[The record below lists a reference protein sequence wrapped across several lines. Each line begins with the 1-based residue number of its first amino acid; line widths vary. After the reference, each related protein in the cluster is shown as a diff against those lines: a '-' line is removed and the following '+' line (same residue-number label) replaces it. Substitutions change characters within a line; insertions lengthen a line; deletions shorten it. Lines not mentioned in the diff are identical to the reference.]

1 MATTN
6 TSTTTQ
12 SPDAAAEAVSQAPAA
27 GYLPARKALLAG
39 FASTFGW
46 ALDLFDLFIL
56 LYVAPIIGRLFFPS
70 DTPTLSLA
78 AVYAS
83 FAVAL
88 LVRPLGSA
96 IFGAYADKHGRKR
109 ALMVSMVGV
118 GISTALFGVLPTLA
132 QVGIIAPV
140 LFLILRVIQG
150 IFVGGIVAST
160 HTIGTES
167 ISPRYRGL
175 MSGLIGG
182 AGAGM
187 GSLLASFAYLVLSE
201 VFPGAEFDVWGWR
214 CMFFCGL
221 ISTFFGLVMFRYLEE
236 TPVWR
241 QLQESRKNNAAKPTE
256 SPLKRLFGPEYRKV
270 MLVNLL
276 ITFGG
281 GATYYLACG
290 YLPTLLNVVAKVPH
304 TQTSQLLMYGSL
316 ATILGSLMFGYISD
330 LIGRKKTFLL
340 LSLINLICLPLMFLH
355 VAEPGSLL
363 RTALYCSGIAFMG
376 GAMIA
381 PILIFLNERFSTE
394 LRASG
399 TGLSWNIGFALGGTM
414 PTFVSLASSSPAQIP
429 QMLAIFAVALSLI
442 YLVGSLVVPETKG
455 NFN

>member
-1 MATTN
+1 MAN
-6 TSTTTQ
+6 TPPITADNPLDPLNQTM
-12 SPDAAAEAVSQAPAA
+12 AHKE
-27 GYLPARKALLAG
+27 YLPAGKALLAA

-56 LYVAPIIGRLFFPS
+56 LYVAPIIGRMFFPS
-70 DTPTLSLA
+70 TTPTLSLA

-118 GISTALFGVLPTLA
+118 GISTALFGVLPTIA
-132 QVGIIAPV
+132 QVGMIAPI

-150 IFVGGIVAST
+150 VFVGGIVAST

-175 MSGLIGG
+175 MSGLVGG

-187 GSLLASFAYLVLSE
+187 GSLLASFAYLILVKG
-201 VFPGAEFDVWGWR
+201 FPDAAFEVWGWR

-221 ISTFFGLVMFRYLEE
+221 ISTGFGLLMFKYLEE
-236 TPVWR
+236 TPAWR
-241 QLQESRKNNAAKPTE
+241 QLQKKRSHNPEVVTR
-256 SPLKRLFGPEYRKV
+256 SPLKRLFSHEYRKV
-270 MLVNLL
+270 MMVNLL
-276 ITFGG
+276 LTFGG

-290 YLPTLLNVVAKVPH
+290 YLPTLLNAVAKVPYG
-304 TQTSQLLMYGSL
+304 QTSQLLLYGAV
-316 ATILGSLMFGYISD
+316 ATIVGALMFGFICD
-330 LIGRKKTFLL
+330 LIGRKRTFMLL
-340 LSLINLICLPLMFLH
+340 GVLNLVSLPLMFLH
-355 VAEPGSLL
+355 IAEPGSLL
-363 RTALYCSGIAFMG
+363 RTGLYAAGISFMG

-381 PILIFLNERFSTE
+381 PLLIFLNERFTTE

-414 PTFVSLASSSPAQIP
+414 PTFISLASGTPEQIP
-429 QMLAIFAVALSLI
+429 QVLAVFAAVLSVI
-442 YLVGSLVVPETKG
+442 YLVGSVLAPETKG
-455 NFN
+455 KFS

>member
-1 MATTN
+1 M
-6 TSTTTQ
+6 TTTTTITA
-12 SPDAAAEAVSQAPAA
+12 SPSSAACDTPQIPP
-27 GYLPARKALLAG
+27 GKALLAA

-118 GISTALFGVLPTLA
+118 GISTALFGALPTIH
-132 QVGIIAPV
+132 QVGILAPI
-140 LFLILRVIQG
+140 LFLVLRVIQG

-182 AGAGM
+182 VGAGM
-187 GSLLASFAYLVLSE
+187 GALLASFTYLVLSE
-201 VFPGAEFDVWGWR
+201 IFPGEEFDVWGWR
-214 CMFFCGL
+214 FMFFCGL
-221 ISTFFGLVMFRYLEE
+221 LSTFFGLVMFRYLEE
-236 TPVWR
+236 TPVWQ
-241 QLQESRKNNAAKPTE
+241 QLQQARKTKGPAVVVV
-256 SPLKRLFGPEYRKV
+256 SPLKRLFGREYRGV

-304 TQTSQLLMYGSL
+304 AQTSQMLMYGSV
-316 ATILGSLMFGYISD
+316 ATIVGALAFGYLSD
-330 LIGRKKTFLL
+330 LIGRKKTFMLL
-340 LSLINLICLPLMFLH
+340 GVINLVSLPMMFLG
-355 VAEPGSLL
+355 VAESGSLT
-363 RTALYCSGIAFMG
+363 RTALYCVGIGFIG
-376 GAMIA
+376 GAIIA
-381 PILIFLNERFSTE
+381 PILIFLNERFATE

-414 PTFVSLASSSPAQIP
+414 PTFVSLVSGSPAQIP
-429 QMLAIFAVALSLI
+429 MVLAMFAVGLSVI
-442 YLVGSLVVPETKG
+442 YLIGSVVIPETQG
-455 NFN
+455 NFK